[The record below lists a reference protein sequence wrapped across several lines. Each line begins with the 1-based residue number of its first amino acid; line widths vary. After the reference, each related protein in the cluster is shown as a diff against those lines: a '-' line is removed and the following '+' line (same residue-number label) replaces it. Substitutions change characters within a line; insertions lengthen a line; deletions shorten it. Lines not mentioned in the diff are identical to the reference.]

1 MILFA
6 SRYHRLLMCT
16 ISSAS
21 AVILDVMWYIIS
33 FEFYIVFFVGV
44 LPVIET
50 IVQRCQ
56 SMWLIHRILK
66 GIEY

>member
-21 AVILDVMWYIIS
+21 AVILIVMWYIIS
-33 FEFYIVFFVGV
+33 FEFYIVFCRGSAGNRNYRAKMSKYVV
-44 LPVIET
+44 NTSYSL
-50 IVQRCQ
+50 R
-56 SMWLIHRILK
+56 H
-66 GIEY
+66 

>member
-21 AVILDVMWYIIS
+21 AVILDAMWYIMF
-33 FEFYIVFFVGV
+33 FEYYTVFLGV

-66 GIEY
+66 GIE